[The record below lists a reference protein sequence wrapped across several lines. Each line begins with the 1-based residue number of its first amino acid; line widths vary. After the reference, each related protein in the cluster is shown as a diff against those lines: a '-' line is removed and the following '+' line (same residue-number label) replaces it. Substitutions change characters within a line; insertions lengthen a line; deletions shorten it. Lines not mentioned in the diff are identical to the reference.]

1 TGGAGGRVTGGA
13 RRRVV
18 GIGNRGPVER
28 QRRSPG
34 RSIRVLALEH
44 LVAALGHLVAARGRR
59 VTARGRRVV
68 ARRRFGLA
76 GEVPRERR
84 ERDPATEVAVGVV
97 DLETIGRVDFAQLE
111 ALAGK
116 RLIVFVRAEHAK
128 PVDVRGRRLLPSYEH
143 GTIAAVGLDHG
154 DGSDVGRPEI
164 DADRFGFLRVDA
176 LRAVDDELVGLA
188 SRLAAVLR
196 TDPEPGVLLEGFVAA
211 ARRHGELD
219 LLVRHHARREPDG
232 RVLDGLG
239 GPKYAGV
246 AGLQLHARAE
256 LAVDDGVGAI
266 ALMAH
271 EQREERVRT

>member
-1 TGGAGGRVTGGA
+1 
-13 RRRVV
+13 
-18 GIGNRGPVER
+18 
-28 QRRSPG
+28 
-34 RSIRVLALEH
+34 
-44 LVAALGHLVAARGRR
+44 
-59 VTARGRRVV
+59 
-68 ARRRFGLA
+68 
-76 GEVPRERR
+76 
-84 ERDPATEVAVGVV
+84 
-97 DLETIGRVDFAQLE
+97 
-111 ALAGK
+111 
-116 RLIVFVRAEHAK
+116 
-128 PVDVRGRRLLPSYEH
+128 
-143 GTIAAVGLDHG
+143 
-154 DGSDVGRPEI
+154 I

-211 ARRHGELD
+211 ARRRGGLD

-246 AGLQLHARAE
+246 AGLQLYARAE

-271 EQREERVRT
+271 EQREERVRTRDVLLHHLGDELLVA